1 MYVVVSTSRR
11 NLTKNRT
18 PLTTS
23 IFSGKGQCFC
33 DNGGGGGQSYDVHG
47 PASNCDCCK
56 DNVGA
61 NKMCVWTKVAEAAP
75 NCDAGE
81 HPSAPYLGC
90 YKDKNR
96 DRAMPYQVKGRNHS
110 ARDCQEECTKK
121 GYAYFA
127 REWRGQ
133 CFCGSTTSY
142 SDHGP
147 ASDCDCCGS
156 NVGANKMCVWDY
168 DD

>member
-1 MYVVVSTSRR
+1 
-11 NLTKNRT
+11 
-18 PLTTS
+18 
-23 IFSGKGQCFC
+23 
-33 DNGGGGGQSYDVHG
+33 
-47 PASNCDCCK
+47 
-56 DNVGA
+56 
-61 NKMCVWTKVAEAAP
+61 MCVWTKVAEAAP

-133 CFCGSTTSY
+133 CFCGSTMSY
-142 SDHGP
+142 SDHGS